1 MAVCVL
7 RGERGVN
14 EVSDS
19 HAMLLWEM
27 GNTVGGTGG
36 QYAVQQATASSES
49 LFICPEQHTRNTV
62 SQWNMVLWVVDGLAE
77 LVSMKDNVIK
87 CKILFQ
93 S

>member
-1 MAVCVL
+1 M
-7 RGERGVN
+7 
-14 EVSDS
+14 SDS

-27 GNTVGGTGG
+27 GNTVGGTGVRST
-36 QYAVQQATASSES
+36 QCNRLQASSES

-62 SQWNMVLWVVDGLAE
+62 SGVSGIRSLWVVDGLAE
-77 LVSMKDNVIK
+77 VVSMKDNVIK

>member
-1 MAVCVL
+1 M
-7 RGERGVN
+7 
-14 EVSDS
+14 SDS

-27 GNTVGGTGG
+27 GNTVGGTGVRST
-36 QYAVQQATASSES
+36 QCNRLQASSES